1 MSNPMT
7 RQGEKMLREELSRL
21 KDSRVELSKTIGA
34 AIKLGDLTENAD
46 YHYAKEK
53 QGLVEARIRDIESKL
68 SNAQVIDI
76 SRVQASER
84 VVFGCTVTYR
94 DLDSDKVSTFKIVG
108 EDEANASNGMISIVS
123 PLARAMI
130 GHSVD
135 DEVELETPDGLR
147 FYVIQKVEYV

>member
-147 FYVIQKVEYV
+147 FYIIQKVEYV

>member
-94 DLDSDKVSTFKIVG
+94 DLDSDKISTFKIVG

>member
-7 RQGEKMLREELSRL
+7 RQGEKMLRQELSRL

-68 SNAQVIDI
+68 SNSQVIDI
-76 SRVQASER
+76 SRVQVSDR

-94 DLDSDKVSTFKIVG
+94 DLDSDRVATFKIVG

-135 DEVELETPDGLR
+135 DEFELETPDGLR
-147 FYVIQKVEYV
+147 FYVIQQVEYV